1 MPVTSYPSSPQ
12 PLLQIGSTDARVVAI
27 QKLLVHWNLYDGA
40 VDGLFSVQLE
50 HALKAFQ
57 RQVFLPETGIVDT
70 LTWRSL
76 YAGSPIDMPIL
87 QRGSQGKAVFLLQQA
102 LQAGGQTVVALTGT
116 FDRQTETAVQVFQ
129 RRKGLVVD
137 GIVAAC
143 TWLSLSKIS
152 R

>member
-1 MPVTSYPSSPQ
+1 MPVTSYPSPPQ
-12 PLLQIGSTDARVVAI
+12 PLLQIGSTDVQVVAI
-27 QKLLVHWNLYDGA
+27 QKLLTHWNLYDGA
-40 VDGLFSVQLE
+40 VDGIFSVQLE

-57 RQVFLPETGIVDT
+57 RQVFLPETGVVDT

-87 QRGSQGKAVFLLQQA
+87 QQGSQGKAVFLLQQA
-102 LQAGGQTVVALTGT
+102 LQADGYTAVALTGT
-116 FDRQTETAVQVFQ
+116 FDHQTETAVQAFQ
-129 RRKGLVVD
+129 RRKGLVAD

-143 TWLSLSKIS
+143 TWLALSKIS